1 MIKKKTLPV
10 RRLESVKAS
19 SPVDV
24 CVVQPTA

>member
-1 MIKKKTLPV
+1 MTKKKRLTV

-19 SPVDV
+19 APVDV